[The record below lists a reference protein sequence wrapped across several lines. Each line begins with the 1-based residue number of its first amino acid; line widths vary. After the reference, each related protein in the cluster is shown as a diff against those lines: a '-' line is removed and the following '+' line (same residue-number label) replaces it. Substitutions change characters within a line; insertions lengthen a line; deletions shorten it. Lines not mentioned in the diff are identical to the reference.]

1 MCPLALL
8 HDQVTLLATAN
19 PPLVTLVVT
28 CVKLVWRADMSRR
41 ATLVVRTLPYLVA
54 LVLTSNSNTR
64 PILRGLFVHRDTL
77 PLLNYDNDQSIFDF
91 NMLLLICGDGGRG

>member
-8 HDQVTLLATAN
+8 HGQVTPLATAN

-28 CVKLVWRADMSRR
+28 CDKLVWRADMPRR
-41 ATLVVRTLPYLVA
+41 ATLVMQTLPYLVA
-54 LVLTSNSNTR
+54 LVLTSNSSTR

-77 PLLNYDNDQSIFDF
+77 PLVNYDNDQSIFDF
-91 NMLLLICGDGGRG
+91 NIVDVSRPGGP